1 MSPKISD
8 ITRRLIITGV
18 FAIGMGFLEAIVV
31 VYLRDLY
38 YPEGFDFP
46 LVSFDERLLVIEWIR
61 EFATL
66 IMLVT
71 VGMLAGRTP
80 LQKFGMFLY
89 AFGVWDIIYYVA
101 LKLFLGWPAGLLT
114 WDLLFLIPVTWVG
127 PVLAPVI
134 CSLTMILFVVI
145 TNYPVSRS
153 AEIKLKTGEWIF
165 LISGAFVIFLSFIK
179 DYSLLLIRGGFLSD
193 ITNLAENQEFQ
204 EIITHYV
211 PTRFSWNLFILGE
224 ILILVC
230 IGSIEYRKQRKE
242 QITILK

>member
-1 MSPKISD
+1 MPFKTSD
-8 ITRRLIITGV
+8 ITRRLIITGI

-46 LVSFDERLLVIEWIR
+46 LQSFDERLLVIEWIR
-61 EFATL
+61 ELSTL
-66 IMLVT
+66 VMLIT
-71 VGMLAGRTP
+71 VGILAGRTL
-80 LQKFGMFLY
+80 LQRFGMFLY
-89 AFGVWDIIYYVA
+89 AFAVWDIFYYLA
-101 LKLFLGWPAGLLT
+101 LKLFLNWPAGLLT

-134 CSLTMILFVVI
+134 CSLTMILFVII
-145 TNYPVSRS
+145 TNYPVSSCTNLR
-153 AEIKLKTGEWIF
+153 LKTGEWIF
-165 LISGAFVIFLSFIK
+165 LISGAFIIFLSFIK

-193 ITNLAENQEFQ
+193 ILNLAENQEFQ
-204 EIITHYV
+204 DIITSYV

-230 IGSIEYRKQRKE
+230 IGSVEYRKRKSV
-242 QITILK
+242 